1 MQKLEIKDKNNNTV
15 ETITVDDEVLRV
27 RKGSSVIHDVVVN
40 YRANQRQGTHATKTK
55 GLVSGGGRKPWRQKG
70 TGRARVGSNRSPL
83 WKGGGTTFGP
93 QPRDYSYNMPK
104 KVRKVAL
111 REAFN
116 KKLSDGE
123 VVIIDK
129 FSIEKPKTKEMLG
142 IFKNLELTGKSVLIV
157 LSEKDDSVILSA
169 RNIPG
174 VYVTKMSELNT
185 YALVAHHMILMTKD
199 AVVTQLEGMKNA

>member
-15 ETITVDDEVLRV
+15 ETITVADEVLRV

-83 WKGGGTTFGP
+83 WRGGGTTFGP

-169 RNIPG
+169 RNIPA
-174 VYVTKMSELNT
+174 VSVTKMSELNT

-199 AVVTQLEGMKNA
+199 AVTQLEGMKNA

>member
-1 MQKLEIKDKNNNTV
+1 MQKFEIKDKNNNTV
-15 ETITVDDEVLRV
+15 ETITLADESLRV

-55 GLVSGGGRKPWRQKG
+55 GLVRGGGRKPYRQKH
-70 TGRARVGSNRSPL
+70 TGRSRAGSNRSPL
-83 WKGGGTTFGP
+83 WKGGGATFGP

-111 REAFN
+111 REVFI

-142 IFKNLELTGKSVLIV
+142 ILKNLELTGKSVLIV
-157 LSEKDDSVILSA
+157 LPEKDDSVILSA

-174 VYVTKMSELNT
+174 VHVAKMSELNT
-185 YALVAHHMILMTKD
+185 YALVAHQMILMSKD
-199 AVVTQLEGMKNA
+199 AMTQLEGMKSA

>member
-15 ETITVDDEVLRV
+15 ETITVADEVLSV

-40 YRANQRQGTHATKTK
+40 YRANQRQGTHSTKTK

-93 QPRDYSYNMPK
+93 QPRDYSYKMPK

-116 KKLSDGE
+116 IKLLDGE

-142 IFKNLELTGKSVLIV
+142 ILKNLELTGKSVLIV

-199 AVVTQLEGMKNA
+199 AVTQMEGMKNA

>member
-1 MQKLEIKDKNNNTV
+1 MQQLEIKDKNNNTV
-15 ETITVDDEVLRV
+15 ETITVDDKSFRV
-27 RKGSSVIHDVVVN
+27 SKGTSIIHDVVVN

-55 GLVSGGGRKPWRQKG
+55 GIVSGGGRKPWRQKH
-70 TGRARVGSNRSPL
+70 TGRARAGSNRSPI
-83 WKGGGTTFGP
+83 WRGGGITFGP
-93 QPRDYSYNMPK
+93 QPRDYRYNLPK
-104 KVRKVAL
+104 KVRKIAL

-116 KKLSDGE
+116 RKLSDGE

-129 FSIEKPKTKEMLG
+129 FSIEKPKTKEMLE
-142 IFKNLELTGKSVLIV
+142 ILKNLELTGKSVLIV

-199 AVVTQLEGMKNA
+199 AVTQLEGIKNA